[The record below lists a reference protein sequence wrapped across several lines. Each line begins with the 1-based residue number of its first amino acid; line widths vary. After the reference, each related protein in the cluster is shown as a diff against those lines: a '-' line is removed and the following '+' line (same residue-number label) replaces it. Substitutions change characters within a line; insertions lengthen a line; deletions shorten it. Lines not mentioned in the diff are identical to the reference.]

1 MLECQHFSEYLDDEE
16 ATWRR
21 TQFFKEFDYFVELY
35 FAPGRSKA
43 QLADEAQV
51 DKAILTRILP
61 QKDDYKP
68 RMVPSPSNLLRI
80 CAVLYHHKI
89 IPSEADGDRLFS
101 LLRYATPT
109 EVRKARMQTTEQR
122 AVVKPQPSTDE
133 LPPAPSSFPDWAK
146 PQAQFKNAS
155 CLTLDEQ
162 C

>member
-16 ATWRR
+16 AIWRR
-21 TQFFKEFDYFVELY
+21 TQFFKEFDSFVELY
-35 FAPGRSKA
+35 FAPGRNKA
-43 QLADEAQV
+43 QLADEAKV
-51 DKAILTRILP
+51 DKAIITRILP

-122 AVVKPQPSTDE
+122 AVVRPRPSTDE
-133 LPPAPSSFPDWAK
+133 LPPAPSLPDWAK
-146 PQAQFKNAS
+146 PQFKRP
-155 CLTLDEQ
+155 CITFDEH